1 MELGRKVCSPAL
13 RTIIALSI
21 QTLSEGR
28 EWMIPPQGMNRLRVQ
43 KEKIRKPAGPA
54 KKLSQVSSSLHL
66 KFTFVLGT
74 LISYGAT
81 FHSCHL
87 EI

>member
-1 MELGRKVCSPAL
+1 MELGRKVYSPAL
-13 RTIIALSI
+13 RTTTVLSI
-21 QTLSEGR
+21 KTLSECR
-28 EWMIPPQGMNRLRVQ
+28 EWMIPPQGMNQLRVQ
-43 KEKIRKPAGPA
+43 KEQIRKPAGPA